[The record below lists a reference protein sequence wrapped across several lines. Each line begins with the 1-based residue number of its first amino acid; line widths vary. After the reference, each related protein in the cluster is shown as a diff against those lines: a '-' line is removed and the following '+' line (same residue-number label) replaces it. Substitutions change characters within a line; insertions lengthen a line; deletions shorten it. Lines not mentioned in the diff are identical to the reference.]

1 MKQNFKHFYCICIF
15 AFAFNI
21 AFAQSTANKKEKT
34 GPRAGYELSGP
45 FCGGIARVMTKQK
58 WGFIDTTGNVI
69 VKPKYNQVENF
80 NDGIAK
86 VRLGQKWGL
95 IDATGNEIIKPTF
108 DAIYEFID
116 GKAKVLLDKQ
126 EYYMNKQG
134 VRVDK

>member
-1 MKQNFKHFYCICIF
+1 MKQYLKHFYLICIF
-15 AFAFNI
+15 AFAFNTS
-21 AFAQSTANKKEKT
+21 FAQANKKEKT
-34 GPRAGYELSGP
+34 GPRAAYELSGP
-45 FCGGIARVMTKQK
+45 FCEGKARVMVKQK

-108 DAIYEFID
+108 DAIYEFKD
-116 GKAKVLLDKQ
+116 GKAKVLLDKK
-126 EYYMNKQG
+126 EYYMNRQG